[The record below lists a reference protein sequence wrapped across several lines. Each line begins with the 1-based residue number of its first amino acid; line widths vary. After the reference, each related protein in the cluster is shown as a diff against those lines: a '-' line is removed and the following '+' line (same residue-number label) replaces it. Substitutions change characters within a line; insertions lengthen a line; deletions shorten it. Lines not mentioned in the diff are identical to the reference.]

1 MMFMILTVLWLFFKY
16 CFFRMDDFVQSKSGK
31 MVFGSQTAGKY
42 GFGKEYHIV
51 IDIGKAV

>member
-1 MMFMILTVLWLFFKY
+1 MFMILTVLWLFFKY